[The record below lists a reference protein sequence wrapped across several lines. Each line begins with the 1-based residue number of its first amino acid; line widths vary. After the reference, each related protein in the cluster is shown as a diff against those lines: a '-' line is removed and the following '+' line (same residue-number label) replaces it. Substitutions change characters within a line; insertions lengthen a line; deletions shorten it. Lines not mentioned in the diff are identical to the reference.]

1 MRYMVIL
8 SFWVIIG
15 LGLGVLAG
23 LVARAV
29 CRRRGMFQLGD
40 HAFWICLICGLL
52 NLHVPAALAFCITAY
67 ARDRDVG
74 VVYSSGGATYIAGSA
89 GSGVQ
94 VSSGHSLRLVCVS
107 GPLSGQSYVL
117 GAGGLSIGTDP
128 SNTIRLPAGTP
139 GVSRRHCCIRWQN
152 SAPQLVDLGSTYGTF
167 LADGQRKLPPQYPT
181 ELTVGSR
188 FYLGEPGCMF
198 QICPN

>member
-1 MRYMVIL
+1 MEIFVIL
-8 SFWVIIG
+8 LLWVIIG

-40 HAFWICLICGLL
+40 RAFWVCLACGLL
-52 NLHVPAALAFCITAY
+52 NLHVLAALAFCIMAY

-74 VVYSSGGATYIAGSA
+74 IVYGGGTAYGGGSA
-89 GSGVQ
+89 SPGVQ
-94 VSSGHSLRLVCVS
+94 APIGHSLRLVCVS

-117 GAGGLSIGTDP
+117 GSGVLNIGTDP
-128 SNTIRLPAGTP
+128 SNSVRLPAGTP

-167 LADGQRKLPPQYPT
+167 LADGRKLPPQYPT
-181 ELTVGSR
+181 ELNVGSR

-198 QICPN
+198 QVSPN